1 MFSSFWQKNE
11 TAIKVATK
19 MSILLKTKNI
29 QIDSYKY
36 FQSVYIHF
44 VLKMFVYPSRL
55 IPVPIKISSQKI
67 D

>member
-1 MFSSFWQKNE
+1 MAQIWLNLMFSSFWQKNE

-29 QIDSYKY
+29 QIDS
-36 FQSVYIHF
+36 HN
-44 VLKMFVYPSRL
+44 LKLSTSKVFTFILSWRCL
-55 IPVPIKISSQKI
+55 FTQA